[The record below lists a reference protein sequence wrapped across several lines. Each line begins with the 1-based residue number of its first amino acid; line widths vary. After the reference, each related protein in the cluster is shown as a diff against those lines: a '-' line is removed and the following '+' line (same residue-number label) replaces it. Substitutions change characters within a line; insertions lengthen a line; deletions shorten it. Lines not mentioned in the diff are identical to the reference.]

1 MQYRL
6 LGIASIALA
15 FAATSQSAAQGRI
28 VLPAGTVLIGRT
40 TTALQSATAQ
50 AGQTFETNIDE
61 SVGVDEYTIIPAG
74 SRIRGVITVARPA
87 TRQQSGVIEVVF
99 DQLTFADGTSLP
111 ITGRLTSTDSVE
123 RRQIKAD
130 PNSHVVLVGGRGG
143 IGAAIAGAG
152 SSKSTTNILAALGS
166 MLSEGRNV
174 DVPAGTPLAVELDRA
189 VTLRG
194 RGRLAGAEASTI
206 YTATDRV
213 RAAQQALAQKNYYR
227 GTVNGVLND
236 ATRRA
241 LFQYQVDNRLSA
253 TGNLDGRTARSLGLS
268 LGGSVSG
275 AALSGES
282 ATTLR
287 RDADALV
294 APLRTELGVSST
306 GRLSPNR
313 TYAQGDLDLWFA
325 VSAFAD
331 NAAIYEQIVR
341 SGGNPDAAVL
351 AGKALVNA
359 ARRVDTALPSART
372 SAQTQEAWTRVR
384 RQLVTIENQ

>member
-1 MQYRL
+1 MR
-6 LGIASIALA
+6 
-15 FAATSQSAAQGRI
+15 
-28 VLPAGTVLIGRT
+28 TVG
-40 TTALQSATAQ
+40 A
-50 AGQTFETNIDE
+50 
-61 SVGVDEYTIIPAG
+61 
-74 SRIRGVITVARPA
+74 RGARVVA
-87 TRQQSGVIEVVF
+87 
-99 DQLTFADGTSLP
+99 
-111 ITGRLTSTDSVE
+111 
-123 RRQIKAD
+123 
-130 PNSHVVLVGGRGG
+130 
-143 IGAAIAGAG
+143 
-152 SSKSTTNILAALGS
+152 AAL
-166 MLSEGRNV
+166 
-174 DVPAGTPLAVELDRA
+174 P
-189 VTLRG
+189 
-194 RGRLAGAEASTI
+194 
-206 YTATDRV
+206 
-213 RAAQQALAQKNYYR
+213 QW
-227 GTVNGVLND
+227 
-236 ATRRA
+236 
-241 LFQYQVDNRLSA
+241 
-253 TGNLDGRTARSLGLS
+253 
-268 LGGSVSG
+268 
-275 AALSGES
+275 LSGES